1 MCHWFPVEGSSDSPF
16 GEKSMTTFNM
26 PRILRQIRENRAGI
40 PTTTTMGFCSNGEL
54 QGSLPLR
61 WHTSKERQAVASQL
75 ASHSSFWRRI
85 ASFFFFLWL
94 SNIRLLVADSIS
106 CLGMPERDS
115 THRESPVLRRMPRR
129 EARRSAWWWRNP
141 GEWLQSRSGS
151 QFLCHWKDTNAHR
164 VALGPRLS

>member
-40 PTTTTMGFCSNGEL
+40 PTTTTMGFCSKGEL

-61 WHTSKERQAVASQL
+61 WHTSKGRQAVASQL

-85 ASFFFFLWL
+85 ASFFFSYDCLISGSSWRIQFLVL
-94 SNIRLLVADSIS
+94 ECLFFLTVKVPCCAGCPGERRGDPHGGDATQENGCSHVRAPSS
-106 CLGMPERDS
+106 CAIGRIQIP
-115 THRESPVLRRMPRR
+115 TVLR
-129 EARRSAWWWRNP
+129 
-141 GEWLQSRSGS
+141 
-151 QFLCHWKDTNAHR
+151 
-164 VALGPRLS
+164 